1 MRDFKKRIKRL
12 EKKLD
17 IHKRSYI
24 IIQRKNETEEQAK
37 RRFMREKGL
46 KEEDG
51 VFFIIS
57 EEILPNGYKWDMLS
71 KDIRFTKL
79 DRRI

>member
-12 EKKLD
+12 EKKLE

>member
-12 EKKLD
+12 EKKLEKLD

-51 VFFIIS
+51 VFLIIS
-57 EEILPNGYKWDMLS
+57 EEILPNGYK
-71 KDIRFTKL
+71 
-79 DRRI
+79 